1 MATAALHSD
10 DLDRLNAELAA
21 IPTLREVFP
30 RLYPDP
36 TDLLEE
42 RVGEVTDLVRGA
54 AGRPADLV
62 QLAREMNGGDPDLAQ
77 LVRARLLVRALGIG
91 DDQQI
96 DMVGVQSRVRLA
108 LDLPAGSDVIPA
120 DLGYLADL
128 AVGAVAAGGIARTPD
143 VIEAAPRRRRLAEVE
158 RLTGDFVQLFRD
170 AVTTLR
176 EAGRDEDA
184 DRAEQ
189 RWNDAGDRL
198 EELRQ
203 TAGTRTDLLGEHQIH
218 MRRLLYVQ
226 EEMRTITWRAQQD
239 AGVAEPV
246 ELLPLGHPM
255 MVAFNVSSLVVSTSR
270 EGTDMAAANLVRA
283 RLGIA
288 GDIPARLPEL
298 VRQAREFYL
307 GPDEHHRL
315 VVEAAVA
322 NTFHVGVSTGRTVAD
337 PPTRADLERYRAA
350 DSGWTAAGH
359 AQPSR
364 MQILWSVRHAIARE
378 VADRAN
384 TMREQL

>member
-21 IPTLREVFP
+21 IPTLLEVFP

-91 DDQQI
+91 DDQQF

-143 VIEAAPRRRRLAEVE
+143 VIEAALRRRRLAEVE

-176 EAGRDEDA
+176 EAGRDE
-184 DRAEQ
+184 
-189 RWNDAGDRL
+189 
-198 EELRQ
+198 
-203 TAGTRTDLLGEHQIH
+203 
-218 MRRLLYVQ
+218 
-226 EEMRTITWRAQQD
+226 D

-270 EGTDMAAANLVRA
+270 EGTDVAAANLVRA

-337 PPTRADLERYRAA
+337 GPTWSGTVPPIRGGRRPATANRAGCRSCGRCGTPSPARLPTGPTRCASNWNPPWPAWIRRSPRTGA
-350 DSGWTAAGH
+350 
-359 AQPSR
+359 
-364 MQILWSVRHAIARE
+364 
-378 VADRAN
+378 
-384 TMREQL
+384 